1 METGTSRIR
10 NLTSAI
16 THFPQ
21 KTRTEI
27 NVSRESIEEIITYSD
42 LSEILEKM

>member
-16 THFPQ
+16 IHFP
-21 KTRTEI
+21 KKREPEI